1 MMQPTGNAM
10 TKTLGVSLLAFM
22 VAGSANAQQIGDVF
36 YIDMENH
43 NWTQP
48 SSVTGINQIYGN
60 SAAPFINSLVTP
72 GNPNAAM
79 VSYASNY
86 QNVFDGTQQVH
97 PSEPNYVW
105 QEAGVH
111 GPLNDAQPY
120 PNNIVNAPN
129 LSALLQAKYGTSGWK
144 SYQEDINL
152 TPTTGSVNQPGAN
165 SLTGAVAPQNQWTV
179 PYNNF
184 SGTSSSYVNPY
195 NGSNQYNFAA
205 KHDGQ
210 LFFTATNG
218 GTATTPDWSPSNP
231 EAQYYAPLQQLSG

>member
-1 MMQPTGNAM
+1 MGRSKFIRPSPTTSGRKPAC
-10 TKTLGVSLLAFM
+10 
-22 VAGSANAQQIGDVF
+22 
-36 YIDMENH
+36 
-43 NWTQP
+43 
-48 SSVTGINQIYGN
+48 TGR
-60 SAAPFINSLVTP
+60 ST
-72 GNPNAAM
+72 
-79 VSYASNY
+79 
-86 QNVFDGTQQVH
+86 T
-97 PSEPNYVW
+97 
-105 QEAGVH
+105 
-111 GPLNDAQPY
+111 AQPY

-231 EAQYYAPLQQLSG
+231 EAQYYAPLQQLSADLSSNTCCAATT